1 MFISS
6 LGLGLALARS
16 AQGRTRLYAAS
27 ALAGLLASAMYAT
40 NSWDMPPGLLLAVA
54 GIIIATTGLAWRER
68 IKPLAVLAGSAL
80 VTVFPFWI
88 HYVPAVGLPD
98 DSIPQSIRNAPIL
111 GKIVK
116 TVGVVMWPRTSTVEL
131 LKVHGLF
138 LAIAAL
144 FLATIT
150 VPALRKGLIP
160 PRVFGWTAVGVFVV
174 SFIIRFP
181 GLFWFVG
188 PAVLCSAL
196 LVLVRTEASE
206 RYHLALITLAFTLL
220 SITELVFLE
229 DAFSDR
235 MNTVFKLYFQV
246 WAIFA
251 VAAAVAVPVGL
262 RWLRANAGAFGAG
275 SVGAVF
281 SIVILGAAL
290 YPPISAYHWTNG
302 FQHASGVDGLA
313 YMRQYAPDET
323 AAINWLDSNSTP
335 TDHILEAP
343 GCSYGEDGSIPDNVF
358 SMATGLST
366 PLGWQFHEYQW
377 RLGDPN
383 ISNEI
388 NQRKTD
394 VTTIYE
400 TPTSAL
406 ARSLLDK
413 YRIRFIID
421 GPIERNGYGSQ
432 CDGGAPYSQTG
443 LEQLNQIGWSLAFQN
458 SSVKIYERP

>member
-1 MFISS
+1 M
-6 LGLGLALARS
+6 
-16 AQGRTRLYAAS
+16 
-27 ALAGLLASAMYAT
+27 
-40 NSWDMPPGLLLAVA
+40 
-54 GIIIATTGLAWRER
+54 
-68 IKPLAVLAGSAL
+68 
-80 VTVFPFWI
+80 FPFWI

-98 DSIPQSIRNAPIL
+98 GSIPQSIRNAPIL

-116 TVGVVMWPRTSTVEL
+116 TVGVVTWPRTSTAEL

-144 FLATIT
+144 FLASIA
-150 VPALRKGLIP
+150 VPAIRKGVIA
-160 PRVFGWTAVGVFVV
+160 PRVFGWTALGIFAV
-174 SFIIRFP
+174 SAIIRFP

-188 PAVLCSAL
+188 PTVLCSAL
-196 LVLVRTEASE
+196 LMLVHAEAAE
-206 RYHLALITLAFTLL
+206 RYHLALFTLAFTLL

-229 DAFSDR
+229 DAFGDR

-246 WAIFA
+246 WAVFA
-251 VAAAVAVPVGL
+251 VAAAVAIPVGL
-262 RWLRANAGAFGAG
+262 RWLRGYAGNLGAAGAGTI
-275 SVGAVF
+275 F

-302 FQHASGVDGLA
+302 FEHSSGLDGLT
-313 YMRQYAPDET
+313 YVRQYAPDET
-323 AAINWLDSNSTP
+323 SAIDWLNAHAES

-343 GCSYGEDGSIPDNVF
+343 GCSYGEDGAIPDNIF

-388 NQRKTD
+388 NQRKAD
-394 VTTIYE
+394 VKTIYD